1 MAYAIPKGTE
11 AELRARAID
20 TLRESVAELMPFLA
34 DRVAELRSWDD
45 VKSLE
50 VQVNRLKRWHLPG
63 LLMIGDAAHAMSPIG
78 GVGINLAIQDAVAA
92 ANLLAEPLR
101 RGRVTER
108 ELARVRWRRW
118 LPTAVIQAAQR
129 AVQRRLLGPVL
140 QGQGAG
146 AALGPLRYVARLG
159 FVRRLPARLVGVGVL
174 PEHVRTPAL
183 GARGSPP
190 PDRSRWSAPAA

>member
-1 MAYAIPKGTE
+1 M
-11 AELRARAID
+11 
-20 TLRESVAELMPFLA
+20 
-34 DRVAELRSWDD
+34 
-45 VKSLE
+45 
-50 VQVNRLKRWHLPG
+50 
-63 LLMIGDAAHAMSPIG
+63 
-78 GVGINLAIQDAVAA
+78 
-92 ANLLAEPLR
+92 
-101 RGRVTER
+101 TER

-183 GARGSPP
+183 GARGSPT
-190 PDRSRWSAPAA
+190 PDRSGWSAPVA